1 MGYLGFQRHLKKG
14 NSSQS
19 QPTSNCCLHWKTAE
33 RAFFHQSKNKHSA
46 SLCRTLGPV
55 NNVAHCQKIFC
66 PGAPSKAGSFL
77 HMFPLPRKVE
87 KNPICCSSESLRN
100 LSFFRMKLSRSE
112 HCVLYASFPD
122 YNTHVDQ
129 SQKV

>member
-1 MGYLGFQRHLKKG
+1 MDYLGLQRHLKKG

-19 QPTSNCCLHWKTAE
+19 QPTANCCLHWKTAE

-46 SLCRTLGPV
+46 SLCHTLGPV
-55 NNVAHCQKIFC
+55 NTGAHCQKIFC

-77 HMFPLPRKVE
+77 HMFPLQRKVE
-87 KNPICCSSESLRN
+87 KNICCSSQSLRN
-100 LSFFRMKLSRSE
+100 LSFFRLKLSGSE
-112 HCVLYASFPD
+112 YCVPYATNILD
-122 YNTHVDQ
+122 CNNYLDQ

>member
-1 MGYLGFQRHLKKG
+1 MGYWGLRRHLKKG

-19 QPTSNCCLHWKTAE
+19 QPTSNCCLRWKAAE
-33 RAFFHQSKNKHSA
+33 RVCSKNKHSA
-46 SLCRTLGPV
+46 SLGRTSGPV
-55 NNVAHCQKIFC
+55 NNGAHCQKIFC

-87 KNPICCSSESLRN
+87 KNICCPSQSLQN
-100 LSFFRMKLSRSE
+100 WNFFRMKLSGSE
-112 HCVLYASFPD
+112 YCALYTTNILD
-122 YNTHVDQ
+122 YNNYLDQ

>member
-46 SLCRTLGPV
+46 SLCHTLGPV

-66 PGAPSKAGSFL
+66 PGAPLKAGSFL

-87 KNPICCSSESLRN
+87 KKKNICCSSESLRN

-112 HCVLYASFPD
+112 HCVLYA
-122 YNTHVDQ
+122 NIDQ